1 MIVGSRRLLGNL
13 SRHHCIAVF
22 LTVILPVIG
31 PWLIDSFAPDYFLLR
46 AVVYVVAFLLWSLW
60 ALWALLAVA
69 WVVSRE
75 KSEAEQFVAPKIDS
89 LSRRISSLEEQTEDL
104 SVDLLREADNLEEV
118 VRTTLSEELEVVL
131 PPRPV
136 SLRARATAGRP
147 TISANLTVVGGSK
160 LARLREWLRR
170 KARRIW
176 EVVYG
181 KPDGS

>member
-1 MIVGSRRLLGNL
+1 MILGALRLFKSL
-13 SRHHCIAVF
+13 SAYHYLAIL
-22 LTVILPVIG
+22 LTVIFPVIG
-31 PWLIDSFAPDYFLLR
+31 PRLVAYIAPDCLLLR
-46 AVVYVVAFLLWSLW
+46 AIVYVAAFLLWSLW
-60 ALWALLAVA
+60 AVLAVA
-69 WVVSRE
+69 WMVSRE
-75 KSEAEQFVAPKIDS
+75 RSEAEQFVAPKIEL
-89 LSRRISSLEEQTEDL
+89 LSRQISSLEEQTEDL
-104 SVDLLREADNLEEV
+104 SVDLLREVDNLEEV

-147 TISANLTVVGGSK
+147 TASFNLTVVGGSK